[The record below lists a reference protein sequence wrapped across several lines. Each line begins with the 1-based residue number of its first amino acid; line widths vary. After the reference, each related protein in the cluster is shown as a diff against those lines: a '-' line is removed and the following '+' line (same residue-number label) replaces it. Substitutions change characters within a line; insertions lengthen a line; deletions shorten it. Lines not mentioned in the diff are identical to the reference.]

1 MTTIMIT
8 GASRGLGLEFARQF
22 YNEECRVI
30 ATCRSPKDANELNAI
45 GDIDVHALDV
55 TDDKSVANL
64 ADKLRGEN
72 IDILINNAGVIGQRE
87 GFGRLDYD
95 IWAETMDTNVFG
107 PMRIAEAFRDNVMN
121 SEKKQMIF
129 ITSRMGSIT
138 EAVPNAYVYRS
149 SKAALNMIIKTI
161 SIETVRTI
169 PNAIIVGLHPGTVDT
184 NLSKPFQKNIS
195 KEKLFSPNY
204 SVEKLLSVI
213 NNLEAKDSGGI
224 FAWDGKQIDY

>member
-30 ATCRSPKDANELNAI
+30 ATCRNPKNANELNAI
-45 GDIDVHALDV
+45 GDIDVHSLDV
-55 TDDKSVANL
+55 TDDESVANL

-72 IDILINNAGVIGQRE
+72 IDILINNAGVIGQRD

-107 PMRIAEAFRDNVMN
+107 PMRVAEAFRDNVMN

-149 SKAALNMIIKTI
+149 SKAALNMAVKCLSAELGEQGLIAVLFHPGHVQTDMGGQAAPVTPQK
-161 SIETVRTI
+161 SIEGMKNQIVALTRDDNGRFLSYDGRQI
-169 PNAIIVGLHPGTVDT
+169 P
-184 NLSKPFQKNIS
+184 
-195 KEKLFSPNY
+195 
-204 SVEKLLSVI
+204 
-213 NNLEAKDSGGI
+213 
-224 FAWDGKQIDY
+224 W

>member
-22 YNEECRVI
+22 YSEECRVI
-30 ATCRSPKDANELNAI
+30 ATCRNPKKANELNAI
-45 GDIDVHALDV
+45 GDIDVHSLDV

-72 IDILINNAGVIGQRE
+72 IDILINNAGVIGQRD

-95 IWAETMDTNVFG
+95 IWAETMDTNVLG
-107 PMRIAEAFRDNVMN
+107 PMRVAEAFRDNVMN

-149 SKAALNMIIKTI
+149 SKAALNMAVKCLSVELEQQGLIAVLFHPGHVQTDMGGQAAPVTPQK
-161 SIETVRTI
+161 SIEGMKNQIVALTHDDNGRFLSYDGHQI
-169 PNAIIVGLHPGTVDT
+169 P
-184 NLSKPFQKNIS
+184 
-195 KEKLFSPNY
+195 
-204 SVEKLLSVI
+204 
-213 NNLEAKDSGGI
+213 
-224 FAWDGKQIDY
+224 W

>member
-22 YNEECRVI
+22 YSEECRVI
-30 ATCRSPKDANELNAI
+30 ATCRNPKNANELNAI
-45 GDIDVHALDV
+45 GDIDIHSLDV

-72 IDILINNAGVIGQRE
+72 IDILINNAGVIGQRD
-87 GFGRLDYD
+87 GFGRLNYD

-107 PMRIAEAFRDNVMN
+107 PMRVAEAFRDNVMN
-121 SEKKQMIF
+121 SKKKQMIF

-149 SKAALNMIIKTI
+149 SKAALNMAVKCLSVELEQQGLIAVLFHPGHVQTDMGGQAAPVTPQK
-161 SIETVRTI
+161 SIEGMKNQIVALTHDDNGRFLSYDGHQI
-169 PNAIIVGLHPGTVDT
+169 P
-184 NLSKPFQKNIS
+184 
-195 KEKLFSPNY
+195 
-204 SVEKLLSVI
+204 
-213 NNLEAKDSGGI
+213 
-224 FAWDGKQIDY
+224 W

>member
-22 YNEECRVI
+22 YSEECRVI
-30 ATCRSPKDANELNAI
+30 ATCRNPKKANELNAI
-45 GDIDVHALDV
+45 GDIDVHSLDV

-72 IDILINNAGVIGQRE
+72 IDILINNAGVIGQRD

-107 PMRIAEAFRDNVMN
+107 PMRVAEAFRDNVMN

-149 SKAALNMIIKTI
+149 SKAALNMAVKCLSAELEQQGLIAVLFHPGHVQTDMGGQAAPVMPHT
-161 SIETVRTI
+161 SIEGMKNQIVALTRDDNGRFLSYDGHQI
-169 PNAIIVGLHPGTVDT
+169 P
-184 NLSKPFQKNIS
+184 
-195 KEKLFSPNY
+195 
-204 SVEKLLSVI
+204 
-213 NNLEAKDSGGI
+213 
-224 FAWDGKQIDY
+224 W

>member
-22 YNEECRVI
+22 YSEECRVI
-30 ATCRSPKDANELNAI
+30 ATCRNPKKANELNSI
-45 GDIDVHALDV
+45 GDIDVHSLDV

-72 IDILINNAGVIGQRE
+72 IDILINNAGVIGQRD

-107 PMRIAEAFRDNVMN
+107 PMRVAEAFRDNVMN

-129 ITSRMGSIT
+129 ITSRMGSIA

-149 SKAALNMIIKTI
+149 SKAALNMAVKCLSAELGEQGLIAVLFHPGHVQTDMGGQAAPVMPHT
-161 SIETVRTI
+161 SIEGMKNQIVALTRDDNGRFLSYDGHQI
-169 PNAIIVGLHPGTVDT
+169 P
-184 NLSKPFQKNIS
+184 
-195 KEKLFSPNY
+195 
-204 SVEKLLSVI
+204 
-213 NNLEAKDSGGI
+213 
-224 FAWDGKQIDY
+224 W

>member
-22 YNEECRVI
+22 YNEGCRII
-30 ATCRSPKDANELNAI
+30 ATCRNPKDANALNAI

-55 TDDKSVANL
+55 TDDKNVATL

-72 IDILINNAGVIGQRE
+72 IDILINNAGVIGQRD
-87 GFGRLDYD
+87 GFGKLDYD

-107 PMRIAEAFRDNVMN
+107 PMRVAEAFRDNVMN

-149 SKAALNMIIKTI
+149 SKAALNMAVKCLSGELAEQGLIAVLFHPGHVQTDMGGQAAPVTPQK
-161 SIETVRTI
+161 SIEGMK
-169 PNAIIVGLHPGTVDT
+169 NQIVGLTRDDNGRF
-184 NLSKPFQKNIS
+184 LS
-195 KEKLFSPNY
+195 Y
-204 SVEKLLSVI
+204 
-213 NNLEAKDSGGI
+213 
-224 FAWDGKQIDY
+224 DGHQIPW

>member
-22 YNEECRVI
+22 YSKECRVI
-30 ATCRSPKDANELNAI
+30 ATCRNPKNANELNAI
-45 GDIDVHALDV
+45 GDIDIHSLDV

-107 PMRIAEAFRDNVMN
+107 PMRVAEAFRDNVMN

-138 EAVPNAYVYRS
+138 EAVPNAYVYGS
-149 SKAALNMIIKTI
+149 SKAALNMAVKCLSAELAEQGLIAVLFHPGHVQTDMGGQAAPVMPHT
-161 SIETVRTI
+161 SIEGMKNQIVALTRDDNGRFLSYDGHQI
-169 PNAIIVGLHPGTVDT
+169 P
-184 NLSKPFQKNIS
+184 
-195 KEKLFSPNY
+195 
-204 SVEKLLSVI
+204 
-213 NNLEAKDSGGI
+213 
-224 FAWDGKQIDY
+224 W

>member
-45 GDIDVHALDV
+45 GDIAVHALDV
-55 TDDKSVANL
+55 TDDKSVTTL

-72 IDILINNAGVIGQRE
+72 IDILINNAGVIGQRD
-87 GFGRLDYD
+87 GFGRIDYD
-95 IWAETMDTNVFG
+95 IWAKTMDTNVFG
-107 PMRIAEAFRDNVMN
+107 PMRVAEAFRDNVMN
-121 SEKKQMIF
+121 SYKKQMIF

-149 SKAALNMIIKTI
+149 SKAALNMAVKCLSAELGEQGLIAVLFHPGHVQTDMGGQAAPVTPQQ
-161 SIETVRTI
+161 SIEGMKNQIVALTRDDNGRFLSYDGRQI
-169 PNAIIVGLHPGTVDT
+169 P
-184 NLSKPFQKNIS
+184 
-195 KEKLFSPNY
+195 
-204 SVEKLLSVI
+204 
-213 NNLEAKDSGGI
+213 
-224 FAWDGKQIDY
+224 W

>member
-22 YNEECRVI
+22 YNEEYRVI
-30 ATCRSPKDANELNAI
+30 ATCRNPKNANELHTI
-45 GDIDVHALDV
+45 GDIDIHSLDV
-55 TDDKSVANL
+55 TDDKSVSNL

-107 PMRIAEAFRDNVMN
+107 PMRVAEAFRDNVMN

-149 SKAALNMIIKTI
+149 SKAALNMAVKCLSVELEQQGLIAVLFHPGHVQTDMGGQAAPVTPQK
-161 SIETVRTI
+161 SIEGMKNQIVALTHDDNGRFLSYDGHQI
-169 PNAIIVGLHPGTVDT
+169 P
-184 NLSKPFQKNIS
+184 
-195 KEKLFSPNY
+195 
-204 SVEKLLSVI
+204 
-213 NNLEAKDSGGI
+213 
-224 FAWDGKQIDY
+224 W

>member
-55 TDDKSVANL
+55 TDDKSVTTL
-64 ADKLRGEN
+64 VDKLRGEN
-72 IDILINNAGVIGQRE
+72 IDILINNAGVIGQRD
-87 GFGRLDYD
+87 GFGRIDYD

-107 PMRIAEAFRDNVMN
+107 PMRVAEAFRDNVMN

-149 SKAALNMIIKTI
+149 SKAALNMAVKCLSVELEQQGLIAVLFHPGHVQTDMGGQAAPVTPQK
-161 SIETVRTI
+161 SIEGMKNQIVALTHDDNGRFLSYDGHQI
-169 PNAIIVGLHPGTVDT
+169 P
-184 NLSKPFQKNIS
+184 
-195 KEKLFSPNY
+195 
-204 SVEKLLSVI
+204 
-213 NNLEAKDSGGI
+213 
-224 FAWDGKQIDY
+224 W

>member
-45 GDIDVHALDV
+45 GDIDVHSLDV

-72 IDILINNAGVIGQRE
+72 IDILINNAGVIGQRD

-107 PMRIAEAFRDNVMN
+107 PMRVAEAFRDNVMN
-121 SEKKQMIF
+121 SYKKQMIF

-149 SKAALNMIIKTI
+149 SKAALNMAVKCLSAELGEQGLIAVLFHPGHVQTDMGGQAAPVTPQK
-161 SIETVRTI
+161 SIEGMKNQIVALTCDDNGRFLSYDGHQI
-169 PNAIIVGLHPGTVDT
+169 P
-184 NLSKPFQKNIS
+184 
-195 KEKLFSPNY
+195 
-204 SVEKLLSVI
+204 
-213 NNLEAKDSGGI
+213 
-224 FAWDGKQIDY
+224 W

>member
-22 YNEECRVI
+22 YSKECRVI
-30 ATCRSPKDANELNAI
+30 ATCRNPKNANELNAI
-45 GDIDVHALDV
+45 GDIDIHSLDV

-107 PMRIAEAFRDNVMN
+107 PMRVAEAFRDNVMN

-149 SKAALNMIIKTI
+149 SKAALNMAVKCLSVELEQQGLIAVLFHPGHVQTDMGGQAAPVTPQK
-161 SIETVRTI
+161 SIEGMKNQIVALTRDDNGRFLSYDGHQI
-169 PNAIIVGLHPGTVDT
+169 P
-184 NLSKPFQKNIS
+184 
-195 KEKLFSPNY
+195 
-204 SVEKLLSVI
+204 
-213 NNLEAKDSGGI
+213 
-224 FAWDGKQIDY
+224 W

>member
-22 YNEECRVI
+22 YSEECRVI
-30 ATCRSPKDANELNAI
+30 ATCRNPKKANELNAI
-45 GDIDVHALDV
+45 GDIDVHSLDV

-72 IDILINNAGVIGQRE
+72 IDILINNAGVIGQRD

-107 PMRIAEAFRDNVMN
+107 PMRVAEAFRDNVMN

-149 SKAALNMIIKTI
+149 SKAALNMAVKCL
-161 SIETVRTI
+161 SIELEQQ
-169 PNAIIVGLHPGTVDT
+169 GLIAVLFHPGHVQTDMGGEAAPVTPQKSIEGMKNQIVALTHDD
-184 NLSKPFQKNIS
+184 NGRFLS
-195 KEKLFSPNY
+195 Y
-204 SVEKLLSVI
+204 
-213 NNLEAKDSGGI
+213 
-224 FAWDGKQIDY
+224 DGRQIPW

>member
-22 YNEECRVI
+22 YNEGCRVI
-30 ATCRSPKDANELNAI
+30 ATCRNPKDANALNAI

-55 TDDKSVANL
+55 TNDKNVATL
-64 ADKLRGEN
+64 ADRLRGEN
-72 IDILINNAGVIGQRE
+72 IDILINNAGVIGQRD
-87 GFGRLDYD
+87 GFGKLDYD

-107 PMRIAEAFRDNVMN
+107 PMRVAEAFRDNVMN

-149 SKAALNMIIKTI
+149 SKAALNMAVKCLSGELAEQGLIAVLFHPGHVQTDMGGQAAPVTPQK
-161 SIETVRTI
+161 SIEGMK
-169 PNAIIVGLHPGTVDT
+169 NQIVGLTRDDNGRF
-184 NLSKPFQKNIS
+184 LS
-195 KEKLFSPNY
+195 Y
-204 SVEKLLSVI
+204 
-213 NNLEAKDSGGI
+213 
-224 FAWDGKQIDY
+224 DGHQIPW

>member
-30 ATCRSPKDANELNAI
+30 ATCRNLKNANELKAI
-45 GDIDVHALDV
+45 GDIDIHSLDV

-72 IDILINNAGVIGQRE
+72 IDILINNAGVIGQRD

-107 PMRIAEAFRDNVMN
+107 PMRVAEAFRDNVMN

-149 SKAALNMIIKTI
+149 SKAALNMAVKCLSVELEQQGLIAVLFHPGHVQTDMGGQAAPVTPQK
-161 SIETVRTI
+161 SIEGMKNQIVALTHDDNGRFLSYDGHQI
-169 PNAIIVGLHPGTVDT
+169 P
-184 NLSKPFQKNIS
+184 
-195 KEKLFSPNY
+195 
-204 SVEKLLSVI
+204 
-213 NNLEAKDSGGI
+213 
-224 FAWDGKQIDY
+224 W

>member
-22 YNEECRVI
+22 YSKECRVI
-30 ATCRSPKDANELNAI
+30 ATCRNPKNANELNAI
-45 GDIDVHALDV
+45 GDIDIHSLDV

-72 IDILINNAGVIGQRE
+72 IDFLINNAGVIGQRE

-107 PMRIAEAFRDNVMN
+107 PMRVAEAFRDNVMN

-149 SKAALNMIIKTI
+149 SKAALNMAVKCLSAELAEQGLIAVLFHPGHVQTDMGGQAAPVMPHT
-161 SIETVRTI
+161 SIEGMKNQIVALTRDDNGRFLSYDGHQI
-169 PNAIIVGLHPGTVDT
+169 P
-184 NLSKPFQKNIS
+184 
-195 KEKLFSPNY
+195 
-204 SVEKLLSVI
+204 
-213 NNLEAKDSGGI
+213 
-224 FAWDGKQIDY
+224 W

>member
-30 ATCRSPKDANELNAI
+30 ATCRSPKNANELNAI

-55 TDDKSVANL
+55 TDDKSVTTL

-72 IDILINNAGVIGQRE
+72 IDILINNAGVIGQRD
-87 GFGRLDYD
+87 GFGRIDYD

-107 PMRIAEAFRDNVMN
+107 PMRVAEAFRDNVMN
-121 SEKKQMIF
+121 SYKKQMIF

-149 SKAALNMIIKTI
+149 SKAALNMAVKCLSAELGEQGLIAVLFHPGHVQTDMGGQAAPVTPQK
-161 SIETVRTI
+161 SIEGMKNQIVALTRDDNGRFLSYDGRQI
-169 PNAIIVGLHPGTVDT
+169 P
-184 NLSKPFQKNIS
+184 
-195 KEKLFSPNY
+195 
-204 SVEKLLSVI
+204 
-213 NNLEAKDSGGI
+213 
-224 FAWDGKQIDY
+224 W

>member
-30 ATCRSPKDANELNAI
+30 ATCRNPKNANELHTI
-45 GDIDVHALDV
+45 GDIDIHSLDV

-72 IDILINNAGVIGQRE
+72 IDILINNAGVIGQRD

-107 PMRIAEAFRDNVMN
+107 PMRVAEAFRDNVMN

-149 SKAALNMIIKTI
+149 SKAALNMAVKCLSAELAEQGLIAVLFHPGHVQTDMGGQAAPVMPHT
-161 SIETVRTI
+161 SIEGMKNQIVALTRDDNGRFLSYDGHQI
-169 PNAIIVGLHPGTVDT
+169 P
-184 NLSKPFQKNIS
+184 
-195 KEKLFSPNY
+195 
-204 SVEKLLSVI
+204 
-213 NNLEAKDSGGI
+213 
-224 FAWDGKQIDY
+224 W

>member
-30 ATCRSPKDANELNAI
+30 ATCRNPKDAKELNEI
-45 GDIDVHALDV
+45 GDIDVHSLDV
-55 TDDKSVANL
+55 TDDKSVATL

-72 IDILINNAGVIGQRE
+72 IDILINNAGVIGQRD
-87 GFGRLDYD
+87 GFGKLDYD

-107 PMRIAEAFRDNVMN
+107 PMRVAEAFINNVMN

-149 SKAALNMIIKTI
+149 SKAALNMAVKCLSAELGEQGLIAALFHPGHVQTDMGGQAAPVTPQK
-161 SIETVRTI
+161 SIEGMRNQIVALTRDDNGRFLSYDGHQI
-169 PNAIIVGLHPGTVDT
+169 P
-184 NLSKPFQKNIS
+184 
-195 KEKLFSPNY
+195 
-204 SVEKLLSVI
+204 
-213 NNLEAKDSGGI
+213 
-224 FAWDGKQIDY
+224 W

>member
-22 YNEECRVI
+22 YSEECRVI
-30 ATCRSPKDANELNAI
+30 ATCRNPKKANELNSI
-45 GDIDVHALDV
+45 GDIDVHSLDV

-72 IDILINNAGVIGQRE
+72 IDILINNAGVIGQRD
-87 GFGRLDYD
+87 GFGRLNYD

-107 PMRIAEAFRDNVMN
+107 PMRVAEAFRDNVMN

-149 SKAALNMIIKTI
+149 SKAALNMAVKCLSVELEQQGLIAVLFHPGHVQTDMGGQAAPVTPQK
-161 SIETVRTI
+161 SIEGMKNQIVALTHDDNGRFLSYDGHQI
-169 PNAIIVGLHPGTVDT
+169 P
-184 NLSKPFQKNIS
+184 
-195 KEKLFSPNY
+195 
-204 SVEKLLSVI
+204 
-213 NNLEAKDSGGI
+213 
-224 FAWDGKQIDY
+224 W

>member
-22 YNEECRVI
+22 YSEECRVI
-30 ATCRSPKDANELNAI
+30 ATCRNPKKANELNAI
-45 GDIDVHALDV
+45 GDIDVHSLDV

-72 IDILINNAGVIGQRE
+72 IDILINNAGVIGQRD

-107 PMRIAEAFRDNVMN
+107 PMRVAEAFRDNVMN
-121 SEKKQMIF
+121 SKKKQMIF

-149 SKAALNMIIKTI
+149 SKAALNMAVKCLSVELEQQGLIAVLFHPGHVQTDMGGQAAPVTPQK
-161 SIETVRTI
+161 SIEGMKNQIVALTHDDNGRFLSYDGHQI
-169 PNAIIVGLHPGTVDT
+169 P
-184 NLSKPFQKNIS
+184 
-195 KEKLFSPNY
+195 
-204 SVEKLLSVI
+204 
-213 NNLEAKDSGGI
+213 
-224 FAWDGKQIDY
+224 W

>member
-22 YNEECRVI
+22 YSEECRVI
-30 ATCRSPKDANELNAI
+30 ATCRNPKKANELNSI
-45 GDIDVHALDV
+45 GDIDVHSLDV

-107 PMRIAEAFRDNVMN
+107 PMRVAEAFRDNVMN

-149 SKAALNMIIKTI
+149 SKAALNMAVKCLSAELAEQGLIAVLFHPGHVQTDMGGQAAPVMPHT
-161 SIETVRTI
+161 SIEGMKNQIVALTRDDNGRFLSYDGHQI
-169 PNAIIVGLHPGTVDT
+169 P
-184 NLSKPFQKNIS
+184 
-195 KEKLFSPNY
+195 
-204 SVEKLLSVI
+204 
-213 NNLEAKDSGGI
+213 
-224 FAWDGKQIDY
+224 W

>member
-22 YNEECRVI
+22 YKEECRVI
-30 ATCRSPKDANELNAI
+30 ATCRNPKNANELNAL
-45 GDIDVHALDV
+45 GDIDIHSLDV
-55 TDDKSVANL
+55 TDDNSVANL

-72 IDILINNAGVIGQRE
+72 IDILINNAGVIGQRD

-107 PMRIAEAFRDNVMN
+107 PMRVAEAFRDNVMN

-149 SKAALNMIIKTI
+149 SKAALNMAVKCLSAELGEQGLIAVLFHPGHVQTDMGGQAAPVTPQK
-161 SIETVRTI
+161 SIEGMKDQIVALTRDDNGRFLSYDGHQI
-169 PNAIIVGLHPGTVDT
+169 P
-184 NLSKPFQKNIS
+184 
-195 KEKLFSPNY
+195 
-204 SVEKLLSVI
+204 
-213 NNLEAKDSGGI
+213 
-224 FAWDGKQIDY
+224 W

>member
-30 ATCRSPKDANELNAI
+30 ATCRSPKNANELNAI

-55 TDDKSVANL
+55 TDDKSVTTL

-72 IDILINNAGVIGQRE
+72 IDILINNAGVIGQRD
-87 GFGRLDYD
+87 GFGRIDYD

-107 PMRIAEAFRDNVMN
+107 PMRVAEAFRDNVMN

-149 SKAALNMIIKTI
+149 SKAALNMAVKCLSVELEQQGLIAVLFHPGHVQTDMGGQAAPVTPQK
-161 SIETVRTI
+161 SIEGMKNQIVALTHDDNGRFLSYDGHQI
-169 PNAIIVGLHPGTVDT
+169 P
-184 NLSKPFQKNIS
+184 
-195 KEKLFSPNY
+195 
-204 SVEKLLSVI
+204 
-213 NNLEAKDSGGI
+213 
-224 FAWDGKQIDY
+224 W

>member
-22 YNEECRVI
+22 YSEECRVI
-30 ATCRSPKDANELNAI
+30 ATCRNPKKANELNAI
-45 GDIDVHALDV
+45 GDIDVHSLDV
-55 TDDKSVANL
+55 TDDRSVANL

-72 IDILINNAGVIGQRE
+72 IDILINNAGVIGQRD

-107 PMRIAEAFRDNVMN
+107 PMRVAEAFRDNVMN
-121 SEKKQMIF
+121 SKKKQMIF

-149 SKAALNMIIKTI
+149 SKAALNMAVKCLSVELEQQGLIAVLFHPGHVQTDMGGQAAPVTPQK
-161 SIETVRTI
+161 SIEGMKNQIVALTHDDNGRFLSYDGHQI
-169 PNAIIVGLHPGTVDT
+169 P
-184 NLSKPFQKNIS
+184 
-195 KEKLFSPNY
+195 
-204 SVEKLLSVI
+204 
-213 NNLEAKDSGGI
+213 
-224 FAWDGKQIDY
+224 W

>member
-22 YNEECRVI
+22 YSKECRVI
-30 ATCRSPKDANELNAI
+30 ATCRNPKNANELNAI
-45 GDIDVHALDV
+45 GDIDIHSLDV

-107 PMRIAEAFRDNVMN
+107 PMRVAEAFRDNVMN

-149 SKAALNMIIKTI
+149 SKAALNMAVKCLSVELEQQGLIAVLFHPGHVQTDMGGQAAPVTPHT
-161 SIETVRTI
+161 SIEGMKNQIVALTRDDNGRFLSYDGHQI
-169 PNAIIVGLHPGTVDT
+169 P
-184 NLSKPFQKNIS
+184 
-195 KEKLFSPNY
+195 
-204 SVEKLLSVI
+204 
-213 NNLEAKDSGGI
+213 
-224 FAWDGKQIDY
+224 W

>member
-22 YNEECRVI
+22 YSEECRVI
-30 ATCRSPKDANELNAI
+30 ATCRNPKKANELNAI
-45 GDIDVHALDV
+45 GDIDVHSLDV

-72 IDILINNAGVIGQRE
+72 IDILINNAGVIGQRD

-107 PMRIAEAFRDNVMN
+107 PMRVAEAFRDNVMN
-121 SEKKQMIF
+121 SKKKQMIF

-149 SKAALNMIIKTI
+149 SKAALNMAVKCLSAELGEQGLIAVLFHPGHVQTDMGGQAAPVTPQK
-161 SIETVRTI
+161 SIEGMKNQIVALTHDDNGRFLSYDGHQI
-169 PNAIIVGLHPGTVDT
+169 P
-184 NLSKPFQKNIS
+184 
-195 KEKLFSPNY
+195 
-204 SVEKLLSVI
+204 
-213 NNLEAKDSGGI
+213 
-224 FAWDGKQIDY
+224 W

>member
-22 YNEECRVI
+22 YSEECRVI
-30 ATCRSPKDANELNAI
+30 ATCRNPKKANELNSI
-45 GDIDVHALDV
+45 GDIDVHSLDV

-72 IDILINNAGVIGQRE
+72 IDILINNAGVIGQRD

-107 PMRIAEAFRDNVMN
+107 PMRVAEAFRDNVMN

-149 SKAALNMIIKTI
+149 SKAALNMAVKCLSAELAEQGLIAVLFHPGHVQTEMGGQAAPVMPHT
-161 SIETVRTI
+161 SIEGMKNQIVALTRDDNGRFLSYDGHQI
-169 PNAIIVGLHPGTVDT
+169 P
-184 NLSKPFQKNIS
+184 
-195 KEKLFSPNY
+195 
-204 SVEKLLSVI
+204 
-213 NNLEAKDSGGI
+213 
-224 FAWDGKQIDY
+224 W

>member
-22 YNEECRVI
+22 YSKECRVI
-30 ATCRSPKDANELNAI
+30 ATCRNPKNANELNAI
-45 GDIDVHALDV
+45 GDIDIHSLDV

-72 IDILINNAGVIGQRE
+72 IDILINNAGVIGQGE

-107 PMRIAEAFRDNVMN
+107 PMRVAEAFRDNVMN

-149 SKAALNMIIKTI
+149 SKAALNMAVKCLSVELEQQGLIAVLFHPGHVQTDMGGQVAPVMPHT
-161 SIETVRTI
+161 SIEGMKNQIVALTRDDNGRFLSYDGHQI
-169 PNAIIVGLHPGTVDT
+169 P
-184 NLSKPFQKNIS
+184 
-195 KEKLFSPNY
+195 
-204 SVEKLLSVI
+204 
-213 NNLEAKDSGGI
+213 
-224 FAWDGKQIDY
+224 W

>member
-22 YNEECRVI
+22 YSKECRVI
-30 ATCRSPKDANELNAI
+30 ATCRNPKNANELNAI
-45 GDIDVHALDV
+45 GDIDIHSLDV

-107 PMRIAEAFRDNVMN
+107 PMRVAEAFRDNVMN

-149 SKAALNMIIKTI
+149 SKAALNMAVKCLSAELAEQGLIAVLFHPGHVQTDMGGQAAPVTPQK
-161 SIETVRTI
+161 SIEGMKNQIVALTRDDNGRFLSYDGHQI
-169 PNAIIVGLHPGTVDT
+169 P
-184 NLSKPFQKNIS
+184 
-195 KEKLFSPNY
+195 
-204 SVEKLLSVI
+204 
-213 NNLEAKDSGGI
+213 
-224 FAWDGKQIDY
+224 W

>member
-30 ATCRSPKDANELNAI
+30 ATCRNPKNANELHTI
-45 GDIDVHALDV
+45 GDIDIHSLDV

-72 IDILINNAGVIGQRE
+72 IDILINNAGVIGQRD

-107 PMRIAEAFRDNVMN
+107 PMRVAEAFRDNVMN

-149 SKAALNMIIKTI
+149 SKAALNMAVKCLSVELEQQGLIAVLFHPGHVQTDMGGQAAPVTPQK
-161 SIETVRTI
+161 SIEGMKNQIVALTCDDNGRFLSYDGHQI
-169 PNAIIVGLHPGTVDT
+169 P
-184 NLSKPFQKNIS
+184 
-195 KEKLFSPNY
+195 
-204 SVEKLLSVI
+204 
-213 NNLEAKDSGGI
+213 
-224 FAWDGKQIDY
+224 W

>member
-30 ATCRSPKDANELNAI
+30 ATCRNLKNANELKAI
-45 GDIDVHALDV
+45 GDIDIHSLDV

-72 IDILINNAGVIGQRE
+72 IDILINNAGVIGQRD

-107 PMRIAEAFRDNVMN
+107 PMRVAEAFRDNVMN

-149 SKAALNMIIKTI
+149 SKAALNMAVKCLSAELGEQGLIAVLFHPGHVQTDMGGQAAPVTPQK
-161 SIETVRTI
+161 SIEGMKNQIVALTRDDNGRFLSYDGRQI
-169 PNAIIVGLHPGTVDT
+169 P
-184 NLSKPFQKNIS
+184 
-195 KEKLFSPNY
+195 
-204 SVEKLLSVI
+204 
-213 NNLEAKDSGGI
+213 
-224 FAWDGKQIDY
+224 W

>member
-22 YNEECRVI
+22 YSEECRVI
-30 ATCRSPKDANELNAI
+30 ATCRNPKKANELNSI
-45 GDIDVHALDV
+45 GDVDVHSLDV

-72 IDILINNAGVIGQRE
+72 IDILINNAGVIGQRD
-87 GFGRLDYD
+87 GFGSLDYD

-107 PMRIAEAFRDNVMN
+107 PMRVAEAFRDNVMN

-149 SKAALNMIIKTI
+149 SKAALNMAVKCLSAELGEQGLIAVLFHPGHVQTDMGGQAAPVTPRK
-161 SIETVRTI
+161 SIEGMKNQIVALTRDDNGRFLSYDGHQI
-169 PNAIIVGLHPGTVDT
+169 P
-184 NLSKPFQKNIS
+184 
-195 KEKLFSPNY
+195 
-204 SVEKLLSVI
+204 
-213 NNLEAKDSGGI
+213 
-224 FAWDGKQIDY
+224 W

>member
-55 TDDKSVANL
+55 TDDKSVTTL

-72 IDILINNAGVIGQRE
+72 IDILINNAGVIGQRD
-87 GFGRLDYD
+87 GFGRIDYD

-107 PMRIAEAFRDNVMN
+107 PMRVAEAFRDNVMN

-149 SKAALNMIIKTI
+149 SKAALNMAVKCLSAELGEQGLIAVLFHPGHVQTDMGGQAAPVTPQK
-161 SIETVRTI
+161 SIEGMKNQIVALTRDDNGRFLSYDGRQI
-169 PNAIIVGLHPGTVDT
+169 P
-184 NLSKPFQKNIS
+184 
-195 KEKLFSPNY
+195 
-204 SVEKLLSVI
+204 
-213 NNLEAKDSGGI
+213 
-224 FAWDGKQIDY
+224 W

>member
-22 YNEECRVI
+22 YSEECRVI
-30 ATCRSPKDANELNAI
+30 ATCRNPKKANELNSI
-45 GDIDVHALDV
+45 GDIDVHSLDV

-72 IDILINNAGVIGQRE
+72 IDILINNAGVIGQRD

-107 PMRIAEAFRDNVMN
+107 PMRVAEAFRDNVMN
-121 SEKKQMIF
+121 SYKKQMIF

-149 SKAALNMIIKTI
+149 SKAALNMAVKCLSAELGEQGLIAVLFHPGHVQTDMGGQAAPVTPRK
-161 SIETVRTI
+161 SIEGMKNQIVALTRDDNGRFLSYDGHQI
-169 PNAIIVGLHPGTVDT
+169 P
-184 NLSKPFQKNIS
+184 
-195 KEKLFSPNY
+195 
-204 SVEKLLSVI
+204 
-213 NNLEAKDSGGI
+213 
-224 FAWDGKQIDY
+224 W